1 MLRFGKCKGKI
12 MRVSTTSTDAWAH
25 IMERLACDVLIG
37 WIENKRPMDAPM
49 VTSLGVVNAVAAL
62 R

>member
-1 MLRFGKCKGKI
+1 
-12 MRVSTTSTDAWAH
+12 MRKRKANSQTWAH
-25 IMERLACDVLIG
+25 IMERCAYDVWFG

-49 VTSLGVVNAVAAL
+49 VASLGVVNAVAAL

>member
-1 MLRFGKCKGKI
+1 MS
-12 MRVSTTSTDAWAH
+12 VSTTSTDAWAH

-49 VTSLGVVNAVAAL
+49 AVSLGVVNAVAAL

>member
-1 MLRFGKCKGKI
+1 
-12 MRVSTTSTDAWAH
+12 MRERKACGQTWSH
-25 IMERLACDVLIG
+25 IMERCAYGVLLG

-49 VTSLGVVNAVAAL
+49 VASLGVANAIAAL

>member
-1 MLRFGKCKGKI
+1 
-12 MRVSTTSTDAWAH
+12 MRKRKANDQTWSH
-25 IMERLACDVLIG
+25 IMERCAYDVRLG